1 MFHSEQV
8 VAYALSRRPN
18 VKLVEVSKPLP
29 KLFHAH
35 IDKPFQTGLPFGK
48 EGFTSFMGKDFP
60 PSLKMTRRFYPH
72 LYNVDGFFV
81 AKFQKIG
88 PTPATAVLAN
98 GYKDKSGNAAKADR
112 AGETEEYV
120 DKTPVAECEA
130 ETDTFAAFDEEEDK
144 DYIDRAKR
152 NAMRRRGLDPRA
164 LKGAP
169 KKAKGE
175 EKEEVVGEETKVE
188 VKVVKET
195 KKVDKAAKA
204 ETKKVEV
211 KKVEVKKVE
220 TEDVEKEVKE
230 VKKVKEVKEKKEGK
244 EKKAKKEKASKK

>member
-1 MFHSEQV
+1 MLSAV
-8 VAYALSRRPN
+8 VPMSSLLRLANPC
-18 VKLVEVSKPLP
+18 P
-29 KLFHAH
+29 KLFSTHP
-35 IDKPFQTGLPFGK
+35 DKQLQTGLPFGK

-98 GYKDKSGNAAKADR
+98 GYKDKSGNTAKAAR
-112 AGETEEYV
+112 ADEAEEYV

-130 ETDTFAAFDEEEDK
+130 ETDTFAAFDDDEDK

-169 KKAKGE
+169 KKAKGD
-175 EKEEVVGEETKVE
+175 EKEEVVAEETKVE
-188 VKVVKET
+188 VKVVQET
-195 KKVDKAAKA
+195 KKVDKATKA

-220 TEDVEKEVKE
+220 VEEVEKGVKE